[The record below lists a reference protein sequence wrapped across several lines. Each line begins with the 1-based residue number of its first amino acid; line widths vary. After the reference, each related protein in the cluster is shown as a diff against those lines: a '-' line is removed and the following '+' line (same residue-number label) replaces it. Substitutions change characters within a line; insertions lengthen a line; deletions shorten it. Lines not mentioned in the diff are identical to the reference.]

1 MLEEYNSWLVQTS
14 TSIWPMA
21 LRTRIPIALPQHVC
35 KNGNAGPCVSSLC
48 LPIHA
53 YESVWHVLFDF
64 PKAAGDTGFADR
76 LVVDFSCVLM
86 CVGFKA
92 TYAAEKSRHF

>member
-35 KNGNAGPCVSSLC
+35 ENGNAGPCVSCLC

-53 YESVWHVLFDF
+53 YESVWHVLSDF
-64 PKAAGDTGFADR
+64 PNSAGDTGFANRFVADIS
-76 LVVDFSCVLM
+76 FVLM
-86 CVGFKA
+86 CVGFQA
-92 TYAAEKSRHF
+92 SYIARKSGHF